1 MPFFIVIIHF
11 GKVLINLAKIRPFRG
26 LRFNT
31 GKAGD
36 IKTLVCPPYDIVSAE
51 EREELVSRNKYNMIN
66 LELPVGEDRYSKAGE
81 LYSSWLRNGVLE
93 QDEKPS
99 IYVYEEEFT
108 VKGVTRR
115 IKGIITRVF
124 LEPFSKG
131 VVLPHEETLSKAK
144 ADRFELMCATGCNFS
159 QIYSL
164 YSDGDGSIFAHIDG
178 LSKGNPDV
186 CFTDE
191 VGVTHRLWTLDDG
204 EVLAYFERAFE
215 DKQLFIADGHHR
227 YETALNY
234 RQKLIDDGFVKSDED
249 DANYVMMMLVDL
261 ENEGL
266 VVFPTHRIVRDLP
279 DFDEEKILEAVKKDF
294 DVKQLDYSID
304 LEAEL
309 AKYADKKAF
318 VMCFNDAPYLV
329 VLKNKEAVKKAFPEK
344 CEAYRALD
352 VAVLHSVILEP
363 IFGIDKEN
371 MAKQINLKY
380 TRDVDEAVAGVKSG
394 SYQCAFILN
403 PTKVSEIKDVAL
415 ANEKMPQ
422 KSTYFYPKIITG
434 LVINKII

>member
-1 MPFFIVIIHF
+1 M
-11 GKVLINLAKIRPFRG
+11 AKIRPFKG

-31 GKAGD
+31 EKAGK
-36 IKTLVCPPYDIVSAE
+36 IEELVCPPYDVVSPA
-51 EREELVSRNKYNMIN
+51 EREELVSRNRYNMIN
-66 LELPVGEDRYSKAGE
+66 LELPVGENKYSKAGE
-81 LYSSWLRNGVLE
+81 LYSSWLRDGVLK

-108 VKGVTRR
+108 VKGVTRK

-144 ADRFELMCATGCNFS
+144 ADRFELMKATGCNFS

-164 YSDGDGSIFAHIDG
+164 YSDSDGSIFAHIDG
-178 LSKGNPDV
+178 LSAGKPDI
-186 CFTDE
+186 CFTDK
-191 VGVTHRLWTLDDG
+191 VGVTHRLWTIQDK
-204 EVLAYFERAFE
+204 EVLDYFERVFK

-234 RQKLIDDGFVKSDED
+234 RQKLIDDGFVKTDED

-261 ENEGL
+261 ENAGL
-266 VVFPTHRIVRDLP
+266 VVFPTHRIIKGLP
-279 DFDEEKILEAVKKDF
+279 EFDKEAIISAVKKDF
-294 DVKQLDYSID
+294 EVKKLDYKDD
-304 LEAEL
+304 LEGIL
-309 AKYADKKAF
+309 ALHADGKAF
-318 VMCFNDAPYLV
+318 VMCFKDAPYLV
-329 VLKNKEAVKKAFPEK
+329 VLKNAEAVKKALPEK
-344 CEAYRALD
+344 CDAYRSLD

-363 IFGIDKEN
+363 IFKIDREN
-371 MAKQINLKY
+371 MAKQINLTY
-380 TRDVDEAVAGVKSG
+380 TRDVDEAVDGVKSG
-394 SYQCAFILN
+394 NYQCAFILN